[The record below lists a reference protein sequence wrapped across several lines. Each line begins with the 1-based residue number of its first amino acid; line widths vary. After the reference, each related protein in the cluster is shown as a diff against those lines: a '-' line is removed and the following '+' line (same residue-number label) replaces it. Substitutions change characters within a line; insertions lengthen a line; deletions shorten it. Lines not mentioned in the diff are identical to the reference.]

1 MKTPSDM
8 SVFDLI
14 CFGGAFLLAIAAI
27 RHQCVDF
34 VPHYGNTMSGE
45 ILDLFLWAMASLLA
59 AAGSIAYL
67 DWYLSALVFI
77 AAFVLS
83 FFIRYG
89 VDNWER
95 RLDEKR
101 VR

>member
-1 MKTPSDM
+1 M
-8 SVFDLI
+8 SAFVII
-14 CFGGAFLLAIAAI
+14 CFGGAFLLALAAV
-27 RHQCVDF
+27 RHQCADF
-34 VPHYGNTMSGE
+34 IPYHGNTMGGE
-45 ILDLFLWAMASLLA
+45 IVDLFLWAMVSLLA
-59 AAGSIAYL
+59 AAGSFAYL
-67 DWYLSALVFI
+67 DWYFSALVFI

-101 VR
+101 NR